1 MKNEKKN
8 YSEPTLVK
16 DTRRQQMRG
25 KMVKRS
31 ILAAEQEKTYV
42 ELDFQNAFRYVNGV
56 TGTTT
61 ASVTHSPA
69 YMILLMR
76 LKAGV

>member
-1 MKNEKKN
+1 
-8 YSEPTLVK
+8 
-16 DTRRQQMRG
+16 MRG

-31 ILAAEQEKTYV
+31 ILAAEQEKTYM
-42 ELDFQNAFRYVNGV
+42 ELDFQNAFCYVNGV

-61 ASVTHSPA
+61 AIVKHLPA